1 MLKAF
6 RNARISLQVLIVCAL
21 VCTIIFSAITVYV
34 ATQTRAVAVA
44 DAKQNLGNTINVLN
58 GLLDVAYGAAKRR
71 GEREISIFSEAIG
84 GRLYASG
91 ETAQVGGVTVPVL
104 RTDKQVMTGQLGPLE
119 AFKKASGGLEGA
131 VVQRVDGKFVRT
143 ATLLKKDDKPMLG
156 TVVKDDDPVAAA
168 ILAGKPYLDIVV
180 RNGKYSVSRAE
191 PIKDDS
197 GQLLGYYSVRVPLSG
212 DIEAVNQILADVRI
226 GHTGSV
232 FAMAEEEGDA
242 LGRLMVAKQDLG
254 KTIKELADPAMQEVA
269 RELMRNKSG
278 NYHYQASR
286 DGGMAERFVVYAY
299 NPNWKWHIGAGSYL
313 DEFIQGAL
321 DLRNKLIVLS
331 MVSGLA
337 TVALLYITISSQL
350 KPLRSVQA
358 GLAAIGQGRFSTR
371 VPEGDRHS
379 RNEMDGLA
387 LEINGMAGKLSEL
400 VQGVT
405 DASHRVSESASLLKT
420 QTSDIANASLD
431 QSQSA
436 AEMAAAVEQLSQSIA
451 EVAAH
456 TQSAQEL
463 AESVRRAASDGRG
476 RIAASVQEMSEVSAA
491 VDASA
496 QAVVALGEHSKEITG
511 IVSTIKDIAEQTN
524 LLALNAAIEAA
535 RAGEQG
541 RGFAVVADEVRKL
554 AERTSLS
561 TGEITQMVASIQAET
576 LNAAERM
583 QVVNQMT
590 QHGVKTVEAAGD
602 TLAAIASQTGKV
614 VDIVADIA
622 DATRE
627 QTTASHAVAQTV
639 ERIANMAERN
649 AHACADEDET
659 ANRLAGVAVE
669 LDGQLSS
676 LSA

>member
-6 RNARISLQVLIVCAL
+6 RNARISLQVLIVCAV
-21 VCTIIFSAITVYV
+21 VCTIVFSAITVYV
-34 ATQTRAVAVA
+34 ATQTRAVAVEE
-44 DAKQNLGNTINVLN
+44 AKRNLGNTINVLN
-58 GLLDVAYGAAKRR
+58 GLLDVAYNAAKRR
-71 GEREISIFSEAIG
+71 GEREIAIFSDAIG
-84 GRLYASG
+84 GRLHADG
-91 ETAQVGGVTVPVL
+91 ENAQVGQYTVPVL

-131 VVQRVDGKFVRT
+131 VVQRVGDKFIRT
-143 ATLLKKDDKPMLG
+143 ATLLKKDDKPMIG
-156 TVVKDDDPVAAA
+156 SVVKDDDPVAAA
-168 ILAGKPYLDIVV
+168 ILAGKPYLDIIV

-197 GQLLGYYSVRVPLSG
+197 GKLLGYYSVRVPLTG
-212 DIEAVNQILADVRI
+212 DIEAINQILAGVQI
-226 GHTGSV
+226 GQTGSV
-232 FAMAEEEGDA
+232 FAMAGEEGDA
-242 LGRLMVAKQDLG
+242 IGRLMVARNDTG
-254 KTIKELADPAMQEVA
+254 KTIKELNDPAMQGVA
-269 RELMRNKSG
+269 RELLGNKSG
-278 NYHYQASR
+278 DYHYQAAK
-286 DGGMAERFVVYAY
+286 DGGQAEKFIVYAY
-299 NPNWKWHIGAGSYL
+299 NPNWKWHIAAGSYL

-321 DLRNKLIVLS
+321 DLRNKLILLS
-331 MVSGLA
+331 IVSALA
-337 TVALLYITISSQL
+337 TVALLYLTIASQL
-350 KPLRSVQA
+350 KPLKAVQA

-371 VPEGDRHS
+371 VPEGDHRS

-400 VQGVT
+400 VHGVA
-405 DASHRVSESASLLKT
+405 DASKRVSESAGVLKT
-420 QTSDIANASLD
+420 QTGDIASASLD

-463 AESVRRAASDGRG
+463 AEAVRRSANDGRG
-476 RIAASVQEMSEVSAA
+476 RIAASVVEMGEVSAA

-511 IVSTIKDIAEQTN
+511 IVRTIKDIAEQTN

-561 TGEITQMVASIQAET
+561 TGEITQMVASIQQET

-583 QVVNQMT
+583 QIVNQMT
-590 QHGVKTVEAAGD
+590 RHGVKTVEAAGD
-602 TLAAIASQTGKV
+602 TLAEIATQTGQV
-614 VDIVADIA
+614 VTIVADIA

-669 LDGQLSS
+669 LNGQLST